1 MNCYLINLR
10 ENYSMRLNYYI
21 FGLLCI
27 SLSCLL
33 INRLT
38 DSLFDLLNDTT
49 SNSRRSLLS
58 TFLPAAD
65 KYFEFGGKRVVNTTT
80 KDLPKLFKELL
91 LKRLGND
98 SSDRKEKGS
107 PLAME
112 ELNSALKSLEK
123 DLQWDPVSQTFKNDA
138 ALVDAYHGMNYF
150 DHILKVHDKRNHA
163 EKKRLEESLTS
174 QFEKNHDERSI
185 DSMFDVVVVTG
196 NSSMDVLFLD
206 KWRGW
211 LHNMHVIII
220 QQGDPERFVTIPAWV
235 EYELYNKNDVEK
247 AVGSK
252 NMWIFDMDGNG
263 QQAAN
268 FGFLVAD
275 REFVYLVDRFS
286 IPREASLS
294 MQQEVGSHYKYNML
308 HMHARQLLKPSLVFY
323 FQNPN
328 NNPYSRSSDFLR
340 GYPYS
345 LREGIQTAITLGEVT
360 PAPHTSEQDFL
371 TKLFKDQHM
380 HTSETTVMKSETI
393 SGAGGENHTMN
404 QLPTDKELS
413 VTVPLKNM
421 FSLTITNI
429 AFNRKILG

>member
-1 MNCYLINLR
+1 
-10 ENYSMRLNYYI
+10 MRLNYYI
-21 FGLLCI
+21 IGLLCI

-49 SNSRRSLLS
+49 SNPRRSLLS

-98 SSDRKEKGS
+98 SSDRKEKGH
-107 PLAME
+107 PLALE

-206 KWRGW
+206 KWRNW

-220 QQGDPERFVTIPAWV
+220 QQGDPERFITIPAWV

-286 IPREASLS
+286 IPREASSS
-294 MQQEVGSHYKYNML
+294 MQQEIGSHYKYNML

-380 HTSETTVMKSETI
+380 HSSDTI

-413 VTVPLKNM
+413 VPVPLKNM
-421 FSLTITNI
+421 FSLTISNI